1 MKLAAL
7 QTLIV
12 AVEEGSLR
20 AAARRMGVSQPSVT
34 KTIRELE
41 RSIGAPVLQRST
53 AGVFPTAQGSVL
65 LNHGRRA
72 LRELDEAQQQ
82 IDQLEGRMI
91 GELSIGAVPLAV
103 MLLIPETIRTFSRD
117 YPAIQLRVRE
127 ELYIEQLTL
136 LREGG
141 VDVVI
146 GPIPENLPPGEFEV
160 EELMPI
166 EMAVVVG
173 KGNPLETARSLES
186 LNTARWV
193 FTSLTGEAS
202 YARQLFEQHAIAPP
216 TPSAVVN
223 STLSLLALLTQS
235 DFVGLMPVPIAKHP
249 LAMQYL
255 TVVPIEEGHLP
266 LKLGA
271 ITRRG
276 ALLKPALR
284 QFVTHLHRA
293 AN

>member
-202 YARQLFEQHAIAPP
+202 YARQLFDEHAFAPP